1 MVEGGILSQRQ
12 LIRSLVKL
20 CKERASGTLFF
31 NLNTGVSARLVL
43 NRGSIRWVAY
53 SDLRGLAAID
63 AIREIETARMSFNPN
78 LKLVIGEQ
86 DLPSTSEIITQLD
99 NKRRSDPTEQEEI
112 PLITEAVPISPPL
125 MEATADRP
133 FELERVRSVL
143 EQESMEYLGPMARVL
158 CADYLKSMPSYLS
171 HAQVRQVIGALAQD
185 INNERKGQDFAARVK
200 RILNI
205 T

>member
-53 SDLRGLAAID
+53 SDLRGQPAID
-63 AIREIETARMSFNPN
+63 AIKEIEAARMSFNPN

-86 DLPSTSEIITQLD
+86 ALPSTSEIIAQLD
-99 NKRRSDPTEQEEI
+99 YKKRSDSSEQAIPVVSDEISINPPSMEPT
-112 PLITEAVPISPPL
+112 V
-125 MEATADRP
+125 DRP

-143 EQESMEYLGPMARVL
+143 EQESMEFLGPMARVL
-158 CADYLKSMPSYLS
+158 CADYLKSMPSHLS
-171 HAQVRQVIGALAQD
+171 HVQVRQLIGALTQD

-200 RILNI
+200 RILNLH
-205 T
+205 